1 VNIQKHSE
9 TSVNLLKGQLQS
21 MSQIVKRAIDRST
34 ESLLTFDAEM
44 AKDVIGEDKTINGFE
59 IAIDNATFDILS
71 INDGNLSPDSLRTIL
86 SIQKI
91 NPMLER
97 IGDHAVNIAESAETI
112 SGQSKHCDLLEIPL
126 MIELCKSIFHDAVKS
141 FFARDLLLAEKVLRG
156 DDSVDRLNVSIA
168 SEIKAGILTDCNS
181 LCDLPFEVAAEIMR
195 ISRNLE
201 RIADL
206 STNIAEET
214 FFSTIGK
221 IVKHNK
227 QQKIIN

>member
-1 VNIQKHSE
+1 MNIQNHSII
-9 TSVNLLKGQLQS
+9 SVNLLKGQLQS

-71 INDGNLSPDSLRTIL
+71 VNNINLSHDSLRTIL

-112 SGQSKHCDLLEIPL
+112 SDQSKHYDLLEIPL
-126 MIELCKSIFHDAVKS
+126 MIVLCKNIFHDAVNS
-141 FFARDLLLAEKVLRG
+141 FFAQDLLLAEEVFTR
-156 DDSVDRLNVSIA
+156 DDSIDRLNISIT
-168 SEIKAGILTDCNS
+168 SEVKAGILTGYDS
-181 LCDLPFEVAAEIMR
+181 LHDLPFEIATEIIR

-214 FFSTIGK
+214 FFAALGK

-227 QQKIIN
+227 KANN